1 MLRRSYGQNPF
12 FLFYFILLWVVP
24 IFLLKSSRLYVFL
37 LEEFMDTEIRAPTHL
52 LHCFFYKKLK
62 KIEKSYESDEFITF
76 MKGLIF
82 ELTNCVMRVMNSSL
96 LYYFF
101 NLALSLSVKM

>member
-1 MLRRSYGQNPF
+1 
-12 FLFYFILLWVVP
+12 
-24 IFLLKSSRLYVFL
+24 
-37 LEEFMDTEIRAPTHL
+37 MDTEIRAPTHL
-52 LHCFFYKKLK
+52 LHCFFYKKPK

-76 MKGLIF
+76 MKELIF

-101 NLALSLSVKM
+101 NLALYLSKDVVLRFNHHDLVTDQVPGDS